1 MNGDHVAFSFG
12 YSPGS
17 EPTNPG
23 PVRQALDALEN
34 DDLFAVYYDSGHVV
48 GPNGIWHRNT
58 SSAPFPNWRFHD
70 FSGFD
75 IATEKPGNTPAQ
87 IHSRVG
93 SRNDK
98 SLFGWVA
105 QHYSSGWLACD
116 DGPGEVADFVHISPD
131 AVLSLIHVK
140 GAHSTSR
147 TRTVAVSAFEI
158 VASQA
163 AKNSRRLD
171 DLDILRET
179 LMIAFTGRAAWTDGK
194 RVPDRAE
201 FLEVL
206 GSLMPSDKKQVVIVQ
221 PHVSEPMC
229 KRIRASA
236 SSQGSTRSRELFRLS
251 TLETLLHTTRAAAVA
266 VGADLEVIG
275 SRY

>member
-1 MNGDHVAFSFG
+1 
-12 YSPGS
+12 
-17 EPTNPG
+17 
-23 PVRQALDALEN
+23 VR
-34 DDLFAVYYDSGHVV
+34 
-48 GPNGIWHRNT
+48 
-58 SSAPFPNWRFHD
+58 
-70 FSGFD
+70 
-75 IATEKPGNTPAQ
+75 
-87 IHSRVG
+87 
-93 SRNDK
+93 
-98 SLFGWVA
+98 
-105 QHYSSGWLACD
+105 
-116 DGPGEVADFVHISPD
+116 ISPD

-236 SSQGSTRSRELFRLS
+236 GSQGSTRSRELFRLS
-251 TLETLLHTTRAAAVA
+251 TLETLLHTTRARQSQSEPTWRSSAAGIKTAAGRLSARHPRRNPDLRAKTV
-266 VGADLEVIG
+266 VG
-275 SRY
+275 SQQFRRS